1 MSGMRTAAIASILL
15 AAATAW
21 AAEPDGKALFEARCT
36 ECHESG
42 KALVA
47 KKDRAEW
54 AATIERMRSKATA
67 KDASDAQ
74 KDAAKQLS
82 HWGGG
87 DVNEKEAAAIAAYL
101 AEVAGK

>member
-1 MSGMRTAAIASILL
+1 MRMTAVGAILL
-15 AAATAW
+15 AATTAW
-21 AAEPDGKALFEARCT
+21 AAEPDGKALFESRCT
-36 ECHESG
+36 ECHESS

-54 AATIERMRSKATA
+54 AATIEKMRGKATKQEASEA
-67 KDASDAQ
+67 K
-74 KDAAKQLS
+74 KDAAKQIS

>member
-1 MSGMRTAAIASILL
+1 MKGLRMLAGLGIVVF
-15 AAATAW
+15 AAAAW
-21 AAEPDGKALFEARCT
+21 AAEYDGKALFESRCT

-54 AATIERMRSKATA
+54 AATIERMKAKA
-67 KDASDAQ
+67 GKKESAEAR
-74 KDAAKQLS
+74 KEAAKAIS

-87 DVNEKEAAAIAAYL
+87 DVNEKEAAAIAEYL
-101 AEVAGK
+101 AGVAGK

>member
-1 MSGMRTAAIASILL
+1 MSGMRMTAIASIML
-15 AAATAW
+15 AATTAW

-54 AATIERMRSKATA
+54 AATIEKMRGKATKKEA
-67 KDASDAQ
+67 AEAR

-87 DVNEKEAAAIAAYL
+87 DVSEKEATAIAAYL